1 MRKAGELGTKQLY
14 NTQLLPLDREYYV
27 QKKSSQPLFAN
38 VLIYK

>member
-27 QKKSSQPLFAN
+27 QKKVPSLYLQM
-38 VLIYK
+38 Y